1 MTDRGQRPD
10 HEADQTFTAD
20 DAFPQNTG
28 MTEAPTQDEKR
39 VADDGVI
46 VFEQPLNERLRTF
59 LRLDFLYSQALYH
72 NERASE
78 WGSRA
83 AVSTLIDILAVVSR
97 GDTRADVMK
106 ELERQ
111 LTLLTEYQARSGVDP
126 GRLKAVLSNLQRLR
140 TDLIACGTG
149 YLQPLKESEFL
160 AAVKHRSNIPG
171 GTCEFDLPDYSFW
184 LHESAETRAK
194 TFNEWLTLLRPL
206 CDAIAEIL
214 WLTRQAGRPRQE
226 VAKGGVFNITF
237 DKDNPTQLMRISVPQ
252 SLGLYPETSGSHYRC
267 SVRFLHWNGLTKR
280 ATQVTEDVPFT
291 VTLCN

>member
-1 MTDRGQRPD
+1 MTDRGPLSD
-10 HEADQTFTAD
+10 HEADQPFTAD
-20 DAFPQNTG
+20 DAIAQNTG
-28 MTEAPTQDEKR
+28 MTEALAPDENR
-39 VADDGVI
+39 ATDDSVI
-46 VFEQPLNERLRTF
+46 IFEQPLNERLRTF

-72 NERASE
+72 NERASD

-97 GDTRADVMK
+97 GDARADVLK
-106 ELERQ
+106 ELERH
-111 LTLLTEYQARSGVDP
+111 LTQLTEYQARSGVDP
-126 GRLKAVLSNLQRLR
+126 GRLKAVLSNLQRMR
-140 TDLIACGTG
+140 TELIGCGSG

-160 AAVKHRSNIPG
+160 AAVKHRSAIPG

-184 LHESAETRAK
+184 LHQAAETRAK
-194 TFNEWLTLLRPL
+194 TFSEWLTLLRPL
-206 CDAIAEIL
+206 CDAVAEIL

-237 DKDNPTQLMRISVPQ
+237 DRDNPTQLMRISVPQ
-252 SLGLYPETSGSHYRC
+252 SLGMYPETSGSHYRC
-267 SVRFLHWNGLTKR
+267 SVRFLQWNGLSKR